1 MGSEGSLLRFSFR
14 PPLDKW
20 KTLVSIN
27 QSKRLE
33 REMQKSRIKW
43 LISCI
48 FVLIGELGV
57 QIIIKPL
64 EEKFE
69 LRTFSDNDFT

>member
-27 QSKRLE
+27 ESKRLE
-33 REMQKSRIKW
+33 WEMQKSRMKW
-43 LISCI
+43 LSSCI
-48 FVLIGELGV
+48 FVLIGELRV
-57 QIIIKPL
+57 QILIKPL
-64 EEKFE
+64 EGKFE
-69 LRTFSDNDFT
+69 